1 MFLIENNI
9 SSELIQFLKENKII
23 EENEKLLAIEKPG
36 EGNMNWVLRLITNQ
50 KSIILKQ
57 SRNFVQKYPTIEAPI
72 ERIFVEAAFYKTI
85 EPDNIIAG
93 KMPKLL
99 SFHPE
104 HYLLVLED
112 LGANTDFTKIYS
124 QNSLLPESEI
134 LSLVNFLNRLHALDI
149 QSFPTNEALKKL
161 NHFHI
166 FNFPFDLENDF
177 NLDNIQSGL
186 QEIALIYKIDFEL
199 KNRIDQIGN
208 IYLETG
214 KTLIHGDFYPG
225 SWLNTNAGIKII
237 DPEFGY
243 LGLPEFDLGVFIAH
257 LALARKTQYISTLSN
272 IYKKNN
278 DFNNSLMCAFAG
290 IEIMRRL
297 LGVAQLPVTLD
308 LIEKKELLQDAK
320 KLIYTYQ
327 KSQRTEI
334 EILLK

>member
-36 EGNMNWVLRLITNQ
+36 EGNMNWVLRFITNQ

>member
-36 EGNMNWVLRLITNQ
+36 EGNMNWVLRFITNQ

-124 QNSLLPESEI
+124 QNSLLAESEI
-134 LSLVNFLNRLHALDI
+134 LSLVNFLNRLHSLDI

>member
-36 EGNMNWVLRLITNQ
+36 EGNMNWVLRFITNQ

-134 LSLVNFLNRLHALDI
+134 LSLVNFLNRLHSLDI